1 MFFSGAISQIQ
12 IKIMKKNL
20 LLLALAIGLWVNPAQ
35 AQTKKSEAVKVQ
47 IDLNQIVNDQVNVTL
62 YAPKMQQDEVLFSI
76 PKIIPGT
83 YSIDDYGKFIEN
95 LTAYD
100 ASGKTL
106 TVEKKDDNSWTIKN
120 AKKLAKINYQV
131 NDTYDIENTHKI
143 FSPAGTNIEAG
154 KNVIINTHAFVGYF
168 SGYIENPYQVKVLHP
183 ENLWGATS
191 MTDVDASTTS
201 DVFETTRYAELVEN
215 PIMYAKKDVS
225 TFTIQGMDIL
235 ISVYSP
241 NGTHSAESL
250 TADMQRMMNA
260 QKTFLGSFN
269 ANKKYSV
276 LLYLSDMQNET
287 DARGFGALE
296 HPTCTTVVMP
306 EAMGK
311 AELAEQLKDVVS
323 HEFFHIVTPLTIHS
337 NEIHYFD
344 FNNPKM
350 SQHLWMY
357 EGVTEYFANLFQV
370 NQGLIDETE
379 FFGRMA
385 GKISNAARMD
395 DQMSFTTMSA
405 NVLTEPYKEQYLN
418 VYEKGALIGM
428 CIDIIIR
435 EKSNGKRGI
444 LDLMQQLSAKFGAQK
459 PFNDQELFGTITAL
473 TYPEVGEFLTTYV
486 AGQTP
491 IPYETYFAKMGVSK
505 KVVQVAGN
513 PFIKDQRP
521 LITVNP
527 ATKEII
533 VLPASPLNSFFSVLG
548 LEAGDILLAFNETPY
563 NLDNIYDLI
572 MSSEGWKQDDSI
584 TVNIKRGEKTM
595 VIQGKVKLPTEDQDG
610 YEATN
615 QELNKLKEAW
625 LKG

>member
-1 MFFSGAISQIQ
+1 MKIS
-12 IKIMKKNL
+12 
-20 LLLALAIGLWVNPAQ
+20 
-35 AQTKKSEAVKVQ
+35 
-47 IDLNQIVNDQVNVTL
+47 
-62 YAPKMQQDEVLFSI
+62 YF
-76 PKIIPGT
+76 
-83 YSIDDYGKFIEN
+83 
-95 LTAYD
+95 
-100 ASGKTL
+100 
-106 TVEKKDDNSWTIKN
+106 
-120 AKKLAKINYQV
+120 V
-131 NDTYDIENTHKI
+131 NDTYDTENTHKI
-143 FSPAGTNIEAG
+143 FSPAGTNIEAD
-154 KNVIINTHAFVGYF
+154 KNILVNTHGFVGYF
-168 SGYIENPYQVKVLHP
+168 SGYNENPYQVKITHP

-191 MTDVDASTTS
+191 MTDLDASATA
-201 DVFETTRYAELVEN
+201 DVFETARYAELVEN
-215 PIMYAKKDVS
+215 PIMYSKKDVS

-235 ISVYSP
+235 IAVYSP

-250 TADMQRMMNA
+250 TADMQRMMVA

-276 LLYLSDMQNET
+276 LIYLSDMQKEK

-306 EAMGK
+306 EAVGK
-311 AELAEQLKDVVS
+311 DELAEQLKDVVS

-344 FNNPKM
+344 FNSPKM

-370 NQGLIDETE
+370 NQGLIDEVE
-379 FFGRMA
+379 FYSRMA
-385 GKISNAARMD
+385 GKIANAARMD

-405 NVLTEPYKEQYLN
+405 NVLSDPYKEQYLN

-435 EKSNGKRGI
+435 EKSNGTRGI

-459 PFNDQELFGTITAL
+459 PFNDQELFATITAL

-486 AGQTP
+486 AGETP
-491 IPYETYFAKMGVSK
+491 IPYDTYFAKMGVTK
-505 KVVQVAGN
+505 KVIQVAGN

-533 VLPASPLNSFFSVLG
+533 VLPASPLNSFFTELG
-548 LEAGDILLAFNETPY
+548 LQAGDIITAINDTNY
-563 NLDNIYDLI
+563 NLDNIYDMI
-572 MSSEGWKQDDSI
+572 MASEGWKQDDAI
-584 TVNIKRGEKTM
+584 TVSIKRDEKNL
-595 VIQGKVKLPTEDQDG
+595 VIQGKVKLPMEDQDG
-610 YEATN
+610 FEATN
-615 QELNKLKEAW
+615 QERMKLKDAW

>member
-1 MFFSGAISQIQ
+1 
-12 IKIMKKNL
+12 MKKHFFL
-20 LLLALAIGLWVNPAQ
+20 FVLALGLGLNQAQ
-35 AQTKKSEAVKVQ
+35 AQAKKAEPIKVQ
-47 IDLNQIVNDQVNVTL
+47 IDLTTVVDDKVNVTL
-62 YAPKMQQDEVLFSI
+62 LTPKFKQDEAVFNI

-83 YSIDDYGKFIEN
+83 YSVDDYGKFIEN
-95 LTAYD
+95 LTAFD
-100 ASGKTL
+100 AAGKTL
-106 TVEKKDDNSWTIKN
+106 AVDKKDDNSWTIKN
-120 AKKLAKINYQV
+120 ATKLAKITYQV
-131 NDTYDIENTHKI
+131 NDTYDVENTHKI
-143 FSPAGTNIEAG
+143 FSPAGTNIDAG
-154 KNVIINTHAFVGYF
+154 KNILVNTHGFVGYF
-168 SGYIENPYQVKVLHP
+168 TGYNENPYQVKVLHP
-183 ENLWGATS
+183 QSLWGATS
-191 MTDVDASTTS
+191 MTDLDASESS
-201 DVFETTRYAELVEN
+201 DVFELSRYAELVEN
-215 PIMYAKKDVS
+215 PIMYSKKDVS

-235 ISVYSP
+235 IAVYSP
-241 NGTHSAESL
+241 NGTHSAESISG
-250 TADMQRMMNA
+250 DMKRMMNA

-276 LLYLSDMQNET
+276 LIYLSDMQKEN
-287 DARGFGALE
+287 DAHGFGALE

-311 AELAEQLKDVVS
+311 DELAEQLKDVVS

-379 FFGRMA
+379 FYSRMA
-385 GKISNAARMD
+385 GKISNASSMND
-395 DQMSFTTMSA
+395 TMPFTTMSA

-435 EKSNGKRGI
+435 EKSNGERGI
-444 LDLMQQLSAKFGAQK
+444 LDLMQKLSAKYGAQK
-459 PFNDQELFGTITAL
+459 PFNDQELFATITAL
-473 TYPEVGEFLTTYV
+473 TYPEVGEFLATYV
-486 AGQTP
+486 AGETP
-491 IPYETYFAKMGVSK
+491 IPYETYFAKMGVTK
-505 KVVQVAGN
+505 KVMQVAGN

-533 VLPASPLNSFFSVLG
+533 VLPASPLNSFFTELG
-548 LEAGDILLAFNETPY
+548 LQAGDVITAINDTNY
-563 NLDNIYDLI
+563 NLDNIYDMI
-572 MSSEGWKQDDSI
+572 MASEGWKEDDAISVSI
-584 TVNIKRGEKTM
+584 RRDEKNQ
-595 VIQGKVKLPTEDQDG
+595 VIQGKVKLPKEDRDG
-610 YEATN
+610 FEATN
-615 QELNKLKEAW
+615 AERSKVKEAW

>member
-1 MFFSGAISQIQ
+1 
-12 IKIMKKNL
+12 MKKHL
-20 LLLALAIGLWVNPAQ
+20 LLLALTLGFWANQAHAQ
-35 AQTKKSEAVKVQ
+35 AKKAVAIAAQ
-47 IDLNQIVNDQVNVTL
+47 IDLVNIVDDKVTVTL
-62 YAPKMQQDEVLFSI
+62 TTPKFTKDEVVFNI

-83 YSIDDYGKFIEN
+83 YSVDDYGKFIEN
-95 LTAYD
+95 VTAFD
-100 ASGKTL
+100 AAGKTL
-106 TVEKKDDNSWTIKN
+106 AVEKKDDNSWGIKN
-120 AKKLAKINYQV
+120 GSKLTKITYQV
-131 NDTYDIENTHKI
+131 NDTYDTENTHKI

-154 KNVIINTHAFVGYF
+154 KNILVNTHGFVGYF
-168 SGYIENPYQVKVLHP
+168 TGYNESPYRVKIMHP
-183 ENLWGATS
+183 ENLWGAS
-191 MTDVDASTTS
+191 SLTDLDASTTS
-201 DVFETTRYAELVEN
+201 DVFELSRYAELVEN

-241 NGTHSAESL
+241 NGTHTAESL
-250 TADMQRMMNA
+250 SADMKRMMNA

-269 ANKKYSV
+269 SNKKYSV
-276 LLYLSDMQNET
+276 LIYLSDMQNEN
-287 DARGFGALE
+287 DAHGFGALE

-311 AELAEQLKDVVS
+311 DELAEQLKDVVS
-323 HEFFHIVTPLTIHS
+323 HEFFHIVTPLAIHS

-344 FNNPKM
+344 FNSPKM

-435 EKSNGKRGI
+435 ENSNGKRGI

-491 IPYETYFAKMGVSK
+491 IPYETYFTKMGVTK

-527 ATKEII
+527 ASKEII
-533 VLPASPLNSFFSVLG
+533 VLPASPLNSFFTELG
-548 LEAGDILLAFNETPY
+548 LESGDVILAINETNY

-572 MSSEGWKQDDSI
+572 MASEGWNQDDAISVRI
-584 TVNIKRGEKTM
+584 RRADKNQ
-595 VIQGKVKLPTEDQDG
+595 VIQGKVKLPMVDRNG
-610 YEATN
+610 FEATN
-615 QELNKLKEAW
+615 NNLSKLKEAW

>member
-1 MFFSGAISQIQ
+1 MFRTITRYIQ
-12 IKIMKKNL
+12 TNHMKKNL
-20 LLLALAIGLWVNPAQ
+20 LILALAVGLWANIAQ
-35 AQTKKSEAVKVQ
+35 AQAKKSEAIKVQ
-47 IDLNQIVNDQVNVTL
+47 IDLNKIVNDQVNVTV
-62 YAPKMQQDEVLFSI
+62 YTPKMQADEAVFNI

-83 YSIDDYGKFIEN
+83 YSVDDYGKFIEN

-106 TVEKKDDNSWTIKN
+106 SVEKKDDNSWTIKN
-120 AKKLAKINYQV
+120 AKKLVKISYFV
-131 NDTYDIENTHKI
+131 NDTYDTENTHKI
-143 FSPAGTNIEAG
+143 FSPAGTNIEAD
-154 KNVIINTHAFVGYF
+154 KNILVNTHGFVGYF
-168 SGYIENPYQVKVLHP
+168 SGYNENPYQIKITHP

-191 MTDVDASTTS
+191 MTDLDASATA
-201 DVFETTRYAELVEN
+201 DVFETARYAELVEN
-215 PIMYAKKDVS
+215 PIMYSKKDVS

-235 ISVYSP
+235 IAVYSP

-250 TADMQRMMNA
+250 TADMQRMMVA

-276 LLYLSDMQNET
+276 LIYLSDMQKET

-311 AELAEQLKDVVS
+311 DELAEQLKDVVS

-344 FNNPKM
+344 FNSPKM

-370 NQGLIDETE
+370 NQGLIDEEE
-379 FFGRMA
+379 FYSRMA
-385 GKISNAARMD
+385 GKIANAARMD

-405 NVLTEPYKEQYLN
+405 NVLSDPYKEQYLN

-435 EKSNGKRGI
+435 EKSNGTRGI

-459 PFNDQELFGTITAL
+459 PFNDQELFATITAL

-486 AGQTP
+486 AGETP
-491 IPYETYFAKMGVSK
+491 IPYDTFFAKMGVTK
-505 KVVQVAGN
+505 KVIQVAGN

-533 VLPASPLNSFFSVLG
+533 VLPANPLNSFFTELG
-548 LEAGDILLAFNETPY
+548 LQAGDVITAINDTNY
-563 NLDNIYDLI
+563 NLDNIYDMI
-572 MSSEGWKQDDSI
+572 MASEGWKQNDAI
-584 TVNIKRGEKTM
+584 TVSIKRDEKNL
-595 VIQGKVKLPTEDQDG
+595 VIQGKVKLPMEDQDG
-610 YEATN
+610 FEATN
-615 QELNKLKEAW
+615 QERMKLKEAW

>member
-1 MFFSGAISQIQ
+1 MFRTITRYIQ
-12 IKIMKKNL
+12 TNHMKKNL
-20 LLLALAIGLWVNPAQ
+20 LILALAVGLWANTAQ
-35 AQTKKSEAVKVQ
+35 AQAKKSEAIKAQ
-47 IDLNQIVNDQVNVTL
+47 IDLNKIVNDQVNVTV
-62 YAPKMQQDEVLFSI
+62 YTPKMQADEAVFNI

-83 YSIDDYGKFIEN
+83 YSVDDYGKFIEN

-106 TVEKKDDNSWTIKN
+106 SVEKKDDNSWTIKN
-120 AKKLAKINYQV
+120 AKKLVKISYFV
-131 NDTYDIENTHKI
+131 NDTYDTENTHKI
-143 FSPAGTNIEAG
+143 FSPAGTNIEAD
-154 KNVIINTHAFVGYF
+154 KNILVNTHGFVGYF
-168 SGYIENPYQVKVLHP
+168 SGYNENPYQVKIMHP

-191 MTDVDASTTS
+191 MTDLDASATA
-201 DVFETTRYAELVEN
+201 DVFQTARYAELVEN
-215 PIMYAKKDVS
+215 PIMYSKKDVS

-235 ISVYSP
+235 IAVYSP

-250 TADMQRMMNA
+250 TADMQRMMVA

-276 LLYLSDMQNET
+276 LIYLSDMQKET

-311 AELAEQLKDVVS
+311 DELAEQLKDVVS

-344 FNNPKM
+344 FNSPKM

-370 NQGLIDETE
+370 NQGLIDEEE
-379 FFGRMA
+379 FYSRMA
-385 GKISNAARMD
+385 GKITNAARMD

-405 NVLTEPYKEQYLN
+405 NVLSDPYKEQYLN

-435 EKSNGKRGI
+435 EKSNGERGI
-444 LDLMQQLSAKFGAQK
+444 LDLMQQLSAKYGAQK
-459 PFNDQELFGTITAL
+459 PFNDQELFAPITAL

-486 AGQTP
+486 AGETP
-491 IPYETYFAKMGVSK
+491 IPYETYFAKMGVTK
-505 KVVQVAGN
+505 KVMQVAGN

-533 VLPASPLNSFFSVLG
+533 VLPASPMNSFFTELG
-548 LEAGDILLAFNETPY
+548 LQASDVITAINDTNY
-563 NLDNIYDLI
+563 NLDNIYDMI
-572 MSSEGWKQDDSI
+572 MASEGWKQDDAI
-584 TVNIKRGEKTM
+584 TVSIKRDEKNL
-595 VIQGKVKLPTEDQDG
+595 VIQGKVKLPMEDQDG
-610 YEATN
+610 FEATN
-615 QELNKLKEAW
+615 QERMKLKDAW